1 MYWYY
6 SSSQLEHH
14 QCPAS
19 TFPTSGNCGK
29 LTALRCPIAV
39 CSLLLYLIQ
48 RFIVLCKTILPHF
61 INPIILWVVLN
72 FTYTVLPYRAM
83 AVLKLAVSIL
93 LVSFDSIRE
102 ILWSRLYDLN
112 CGLILET
119 ICSYL
124 NHSDSYIAIP
134 QADVDFIVA
143 TIGALSDNLEQVGFE
158 PPNFRNVSAA
168 LPYKLLFHDFPP
180 TITLTRFT
188 LPPRL
193 SAVPTI
199 QFLSPKTNH
208 E

>member
-1 MYWYY
+1 
-6 SSSQLEHH
+6 
-14 QCPAS
+14 
-19 TFPTSGNCGK
+19 
-29 LTALRCPIAV
+29 
-39 CSLLLYLIQ
+39 
-48 RFIVLCKTILPHF
+48 
-61 INPIILWVVLN
+61 
-72 FTYTVLPYRAM
+72 M

-158 PPNFRNVSAA
+158 PSNFRNV
-168 LPYKLLFHDFPP
+168 FGCF
-180 TITLTRFT
+180 TI
-188 LPPRL
+188 
-193 SAVPTI
+193 
-199 QFLSPKTNH
+199 
-208 E
+208 

>member
-1 MYWYY
+1 M
-6 SSSQLEHH
+6 
-14 QCPAS
+14 
-19 TFPTSGNCGK
+19 
-29 LTALRCPIAV
+29 
-39 CSLLLYLIQ
+39 
-48 RFIVLCKTILPHF
+48 
-61 INPIILWVVLN
+61 
-72 FTYTVLPYRAM
+72 VLPYRAM
-83 AVLKLAVSIL
+83 AVLKLAASIL

-134 QADVDFIVA
+134 QADVDFVVA

-158 PPNFRNVSAA
+158 PPNFRNISAA

-199 QFLSPKTNH
+199 QFLLPKTNR